1 MFEKRFYYL
10 VKFQFLGY
18 RYHGWQ
24 KQPDV
29 KTLHSV
35 IDRTLKYILEGRK
48 FKTLSAGRTDAKVSA
63 VKSVFELFLIDKP
76 LQNFESF
83 IKEFNNNLPQDIRIL
98 SIEQIDSNFNVIKD
112 SKFKEYHY
120 IFSEGE
126 KCHPFCS
133 PILTT
138 ILDHLDIE
146 MMIKGAN
153 LFKGVHNFKSY
164 CYKPSN
170 TGVYTREI
178 KECELIEN
186 NIYKANFFPKRSY
199 LLKVVGKG
207 FGRHQIRLM
216 MGALIQLG
224 KSEISLNYIKDSLKI
239 ESDIKIDYIAPANGL
254 ILNNI
259 EFN

>member
-35 IDRTLKYILEGRK
+35 IDRTLKYILEDRK
-48 FKTLSAGRTDAKVSA
+48 FKTLSASRTDAKVSA
-63 VKSVFELFLIDKP
+63 VRSVFELFLIDKP
-76 LQNFESF
+76 LEDFGSF
-83 IKEFNNNLPQDIRIL
+83 IKEFNKNLPQDIRIL

-120 IFSEGE
+120 VFSEGE

-153 LFKGVHNFKSY
+153 LFKGIHNFKSY

-170 TGVYTREI
+170 KGVYTREI

-186 NIYKANFFPKRSY
+186 NIYKANFFPERSY

-239 ESDIKIDYIAPANGL
+239 ESNIKIDYIAPANGL

>member
-35 IDRTLKYILEGRK
+35 IDRTLKYILEDRK
-48 FKTLSAGRTDAKVSA
+48 FKTLSASRTDAKVSA
-63 VKSVFELFLIDKP
+63 VRSVFELFLIDKP
-76 LQNFESF
+76 LEDFGSF
-83 IKEFNNNLPQDIRIL
+83 IKEFNKNLPQDIRIL
-98 SIEQIDSNFNVIKD
+98 SIEQIDSNFNVIRD

-120 IFSEGE
+120 VFSEGE

-153 LFKGVHNFKSY
+153 LFKGIHNFKSY

-170 TGVYTREI
+170 KGVYTREI

-239 ESDIKIDYIAPANGL
+239 ESNIKIDYIAPANGL